1 LEKKPVSENAPAPVH
16 FLFLSCPPAF
26 KALRRPEKPTLHR
39 ASITQLLSSASQTA
53 RGYPTVKELL
63 GHSTITTTMRYAH
76 TNHDAKARA
85 VAKLGR
91 VTVPVRRWN
100 QVR

>member
-1 LEKKPVSENAPAPVH
+1 
-16 FLFLSCPPAF
+16 
-26 KALRRPEKPTLHR
+26 
-39 ASITQLLSSASQTA
+39 
-53 RGYPTVKELL
+53 VKELL